1 MMAKD
6 WDEFGTKT
14 VEEYGKSVL
23 NGYLGRAIDR
33 NVVGLAAVSG
43 EDDGSLILRFV
54 QILT

>member
-14 VEEYGKSVL
+14 VGEYGKSVL
-23 NGYLGRAIDR
+23 NGYLGSAIVR
-33 NVVGLAAVSG
+33 NVVSLVEASG

-54 QILT
+54 QVLT